1 MVKVTEAS
9 VNRFKYKLLNLVK
22 RIEGT
27 FKTSFGKNR
36 LFEVYYLFIVF
47 LSFMISNHIRT
58 CLCFLVF
65 SALPVLV
72 MGQTFTIRGRVIDSQ
87 TEETL
92 GGVTVV
98 LRNSIYG
105 TNSNSGGSFQLEN
118 VLGEKYTLAITY
130 PGYNMHEQV
139 IRLDQNIDLGVI
151 QLVKFGSE
159 GTGAALQKTIRS
171 ANVSR
176 LLVER
181 PNFIGGNMFY
191 GIPPEPKKVLGNFY
205 LDTQWNLASILLYR
219 DQQVL
224 EGFRVRYQINSN
236 QFELMEPESNLVS
249 TMPGLRVQNIVW
261 MDSSYKVPRYFVNGM
276 DFRDEGVPISGFFEV
291 LVEGELPLMRRT
303 LAVFKESNYNTAL
316 MVGNRDDQIIKRN
329 VYYYLKGK
337 DLFPVP
343 KKRKEIF
350 KIFGDKAAEMEAFA
364 EQNSIDFKEK
374 SSIFQMF
381 TYYNSQFPGFV
392 PIMTQLLDE
401 TEN

>member
-1 MVKVTEAS
+1 MKFYVS
-9 VNRFKYKLLNLVK
+9 IFLILNSCS
-22 RIEGT
+22 I
-27 FKTSFGKNR
+27 
-36 LFEVYYLFIVF
+36 LFAQ
-47 LSFMISNHIRT
+47 N
-58 CLCFLVF
+58 
-65 SALPVLV
+65 
-72 MGQTFTIRGRVIDSQ
+72 FTIQGRIIDSQ

-92 GGVTVV
+92 IGATVV
-98 LRNSIYG
+98 LRNSRFG
-105 TNSNSGGSFQLEN
+105 TNTNSAGFFKMEN
-118 VLGEKYTLAITY
+118 VEAEKYTLAINL
-130 PGYNMHEQV
+130 PGYNIHEQI
-139 IRLDQNIDLGVI
+139 IRLDQNLDLGVI
-151 QLVKFGSE
+151 PMIRFGSE

-181 PNFIGGNMFY
+181 PNFVGGNMFY
-191 GIPPEPKKVLGNFY
+191 GIPPEPKEVVGNFY
-205 LDTQWNLASILLYR
+205 LDTKWNLASILLYR

-224 EGFRVRYQINSN
+224 EGFRVRYNINSN

-261 MDSSYKVPRYFVNGM
+261 LDSAYKVPRYFVNGM

-316 MVGNRDDQIIKRN
+316 MVGNRDDQILKRN

-337 DLFPVP
+337 DLYPVP
-343 KKRKEIF
+343 KKRKDLF
-350 KIFGDKAAEMEAFA
+350 QIFGDKAAEMEKFA
-364 EQNSIDFKEK
+364 SDNSIDLKEK
-374 SSIFQMF
+374 SSIFTLF